1 MKIVRGQYPPISSQ
15 YSSEIRKLVGQML
28 SRDERQRPNINQVL
42 ASPLITRRI
51 RAFLNSSQI
60 KEEFSH
66 TIIHNKNIYDI
77 HKEDLLRK
85 KQENAE
91 NKKLPGVIPSAHY
104 QPETSNVNST
114 AQAYLDK

>member
-15 YSSEIRKLVGQML
+15 YSSEIRKLVSQML
-28 SRDERQRPNINQVL
+28 ARDERQRPNINQVL

-77 HKEDLLRK
+77 HKEDMLRK
-85 KQENAE
+85 KTR
-91 NKKLPGVIPSAHY
+91 KC
-104 QPETSNVNST
+104 
-114 AQAYLDK
+114 